1 MSEERKK
8 KSEAAWKAKED
19 EELYKSRAFVEL
31 TEYIANAV
39 ENDTHSFYLPNFI
52 SFIRYIQRHTLCN
65 PTSVSLPSSFGATIY
80 DLLFLVCF
88 NMPLFTCFCFA
99 FSNLDVDRIDATLHL
114 FTTVVILISNLIAT
128 RTQFSFLNSRILS
141 RSVL

>member
-39 ENDTHSFYLPNFI
+39 ENDTHFFLLAKPHKLYSLHTKA
-52 SFIRYIQRHTLCN
+52 HTLQ
-65 PTSVSLPSSFGATIY
+65 P
-80 DLLFLVCF
+80 
-88 NMPLFTCFCFA
+88 
-99 FSNLDVDRIDATLHL
+99 H
-114 FTTVVILISNLIAT
+114 
-128 RTQFSFLNSRILS
+128 
-141 RSVL
+141 

>member
-39 ENDTHSFYLPNFI
+39 ENDTYFFLLAELHKLYSLHTKV
-52 SFIRYIQRHTLCN
+52 HTLQ
-65 PTSVSLPSSFGATIY
+65 S
-80 DLLFLVCF
+80 
-88 NMPLFTCFCFA
+88 
-99 FSNLDVDRIDATLHL
+99 H
-114 FTTVVILISNLIAT
+114 
-128 RTQFSFLNSRILS
+128 
-141 RSVL
+141 